1 MNRKN
6 LGLGMGKGYYNLAPM
21 DSHIHSL
28 SAKGI
33 EWYTD
38 KQGHIKGKRYRV
50 VLLPESLS
58 RLGVGK
64 PDEMYFRTKKSADK
78 YIKLLKLDKKQQIYT
93 KGIYAKSTMSPEV
106 AEVLEMKNDLAQE
119 FFKTNYKHLSDA
131 QKEEVNEAYREMTFK
146 LSAKEIRELQR
157 KGFNISLGFKVKGLP
172 IKANVKI
179 DQLNP
184 EDLVGVPDIVMKD
197 KAGSKLRWES
207 IDNAT
212 GNIIGKGREEGQSS
226 YKRVLM
232 NEKDQ
237 IIPSSEVEYY
247 EKDKDGK
254 LRKVQQYESN
264 IGGNKEVMIE
274 KVLPKEE
281 EENYL
286 VESTYQLVGQKESDD
301 EGLYAIAKELYDT
314 GKMGVISVVFRSGFK
329 KQYGLVVPTLY
340 KDKFS
345 VIVRMT
351 RAKVEPIELPI
362 PTKSK
367 AMKKEKLPTIK
378 VKELFAKKRKRMQ
391 SAAGMW
397 TEIYG

>member
-6 LGLGMGKGYYNLAPM
+6 LGLGMGKGYKNLIPH
-21 DSHIHSL
+21 DPFVHSM
-28 SAKGI
+28 SARGVRTLPKKKMGI
-33 EWYTD
+33 LQAISVTKDLLWYRRNKKDTD
-38 KQGHIKGKRYRV
+38 KI
-50 VLLPESLS
+50 L
-58 RLGVGK
+58 
-64 PDEMYFRTKKSADK
+64 KKMSKAK
-78 YIKLLKLDKKQQIYT
+78 HL
-93 KGIYAKSTMSPEV
+93 YAKSTMSPEV

-119 FFKTNYKHLSDA
+119 FFKTSYKTLDSG
-131 QKEEVNEAYREMTFK
+131 QKEEVDEAYREMTFR
-146 LSAKEIRELQR
+146 LSAKEVRELQR
-157 KGFNISLGFKVKGLP
+157 KGFNISLGYKIKGVP
-172 IKANVKI
+172 VKANVKI

-197 KAGSKLRWES
+197 KAGSNLRWES

-237 IIPSSEVEYY
+237 IIPSSEVVYY

-254 LRKVQQYESN
+254 VRKVQQYESN
-264 IGGNKEVMIE
+264 IGGNKDVQIE

-281 EENYL
+281 EEKYL

-314 GKMGVISVVFRSGFK
+314 GKMGVISVVFRQGFK
-329 KQYGLVVPTLY
+329 KSYGLVVPTLY

-362 PTKSK
+362 PTGK

-378 VKELFAKKRKRMQ
+378 VKELFAKKRKPTKRKDWMDKLI
-391 SAAGMW
+391 GW
-397 TEIYG
+397 KR